1 MFNTAELRNRKSSSS
16 SSAATEDGWI
26 GIKVGDDNTIKV
38 KELKEIKEIKKEKH
52 ICDASGNAVGNN
64 FDHIFLV
71 RIEVGRVLHA

>member
-38 KELKEIKEIKKEKH
+38 KELKEIKKEKH